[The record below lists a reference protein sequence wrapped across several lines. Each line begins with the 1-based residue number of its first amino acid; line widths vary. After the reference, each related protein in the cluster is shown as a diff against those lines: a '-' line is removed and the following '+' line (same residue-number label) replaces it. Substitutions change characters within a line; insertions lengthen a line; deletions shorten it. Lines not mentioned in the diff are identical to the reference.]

1 MRSLCAHTHSNETK
15 NDDGSKPDARAKL
28 HVVLNLLLGL
38 FCKAVLEVVLRW
50 IKEQVHSPTLLH
62 CLLKYR
68 MERAASTCDE
78 NTSNVIVLS

>member
-1 MRSLCAHTHSNETK
+1 
-15 NDDGSKPDARAKL
+15 
-28 HVVLNLLLGL
+28 LNLLLGL

-50 IKEQVHSPTLLH
+50 IKEQVHSPTLFH

>member
-28 HVVLNLLLGL
+28 HAVLNLLLGL

-50 IKEQVHSPTLLH
+50 IKEQVHLPTFPLFVEAPH
-62 CLLKYR
+62 G
-68 MERAASTCDE
+68 
-78 NTSNVIVLS
+78 TSRVNV